1 MDIIGCLEIGSDA
14 LRVVLGYELGGEP
27 VVVFAHESP
36 YPGLVKEDQINLNE
50 VSAALASFHS
60 IADPIRKVTV
70 NLTNVN
76 LVLPSA
82 GFKVFADE
90 KSTAI
95 VNPEAGVEKIDVT
108 NVISLVTQQTLPA
121 GLSRVDVIPDRFI
134 LADGSVYGNPPL
146 GKKTTSLEVKA
157 KVYCLP
163 TEIRDVYNKAVSLA
177 GYRVNKQA
185 VSAYCAAKLIASYK
199 DLPDTYILLDMGS
212 RVSTLSFIGE
222 GAPYSSL
229 YFYQGGADLTEKIAS
244 SFGLDFANAEKLK
257 VKYGYDP
264 KLISYNPDLATGNKE
279 DGTLTHVKQADLNQ
293 VIEDY
298 FHGYAVTLSNC
309 LATLMKDYPGSE
321 YASLPVLL
329 VGGASKLSGL
339 ESFLTKILAGREVIK
354 VVPRSIGARDPKYA
368 NLLGLLLCCK
378 YSGSLADNQRG
389 VAPLSRTQVKKDK
402 GKRRPSPEDDAL

>member
-1 MDIIGCLEIGSDA
+1 MSMIGCLEIGSDA

-60 IADPIRKVTV
+60 ITDPARKVTV

-82 GFKVFADE
+82 GFKVYANE

-108 NVISLVTQQTLPA
+108 NVISLVNQQSLPA
-121 GLSRVDVIPDRFI
+121 GLSLVDVIPDKFI

-157 KVYCLP
+157 KIHCLP
-163 TEIRDVYNKAVSLA
+163 TEIKDVYNKAVSLA

-199 DLPDTYILLDMGS
+199 DLPATYILLDMGS

-222 GAPYSSL
+222 GSPYSSL
-229 YFYQGGADLTEKIAS
+229 YFYQGGADLSEKIAS
-244 SFGLDFANAEKLK
+244 TFGLDFQTAEKIK
-257 VKYGYDP
+257 QKYGYDP
-264 KLISYNPDLATGNKE
+264 KLISYNPDLATGTKD
-279 DGTLTHVKQADLNQ
+279 DGTITHVKQAELNN
-293 VIEDY
+293 VIEEY
-298 FHGYAVTLSNC
+298 FHGYNVTLSNC

-321 YASLPVLL
+321 YAGLPVLL
-329 VGGASKLSGL
+329 VGGASKLAGL
-339 ESFLTKILAGREVIK
+339 QFFLSQALPGREIK
-354 VVPRSIGARDPKYA
+354 EVVPRSIGARDPKYA

-389 VAPLSRTQVKKDK
+389 VAPLSRTSAKKDK